1 MIVSGV
7 RHSAVVFA
15 ALLST
20 AACAPTVSLTTV
32 PLDGPSRARIAVA
45 ADGVEL
51 SPADPVQ
58 VSVSDGRLES
68 VVLTGPN
75 GPVNG
80 SLSADHRS
88 WILEPGAL
96 DFDASY
102 ALTAVAVDAGG
113 RAVTTEHTIATIEPE
128 RVVTADLALPAS
140 GSTVGVGMPIRLS
153 FDRKV
158 ADRAAAEHALSV
170 STTAPAP
177 IVGAWAW
184 LDARTVEFRPQAY
197 WPGNIDVRVDARLH
211 GVQIAPGVYGA
222 GDETFEFAIGPS
234 IITKVDAA
242 THQADVL
249 IDGELARRIPITTG
263 KDGFTTRSGVKVVMT
278 KERTR
283 IMDAATTGI
292 GSGDPEYYRL
302 SVEYALRVTNSGEF
316 VHAAPW
322 SVGSQGRANV
332 SHGCIG
338 MSTTNAGWLWE
349 QSSIGDV
356 VEVTGTGRDQDLGNG
371 ITVWNEDWSQWLAR
385 SATGP
390 VSTQAMPL
398 LAGG

>member
-1 MIVSGV
+1 MIVTGV
-7 RHSAVVFA
+7 RRVVVA
-15 ALLST
+15 LVALLAT
-20 AACAPTVSLTTV
+20 AGCAPTASLITA
-32 PLDGPSRARIAVA
+32 PLDGPSRARIAVEA
-45 ADGVEL
+45 ESADL
-51 SPADPVQ
+51 SPADPVE
-58 VSVSDGRLES
+58 VLVSDGRLAS
-68 VVLTGPN
+68 VVVN
-75 GPVNG
+75 GPDGPVSG

-88 WILEPGAL
+88 WVLEPGSL

-102 ALTAVAVDAGG
+102 ALTAVAVDAAG
-113 RAVTTEHTIATIEPE
+113 RPVTTEHAITTIEPE
-128 RVVTADLALPAS
+128 RVVTADLVMPAA

-158 ADRAAAEHALSV
+158 TDRAAAERALTV

-177 IVGAWAW
+177 IIGAWAW
-184 LDARTVEFRPQAY
+184 LDARTVEFRPRAY

-211 GVQIAPGVYGA
+211 GVQTAPGVFGA

-234 IITKVDAA
+234 IVTKVDAA
-242 THQADVL
+242 AHQAEVL
-249 IDGELARRIPITTG
+249 IDGEIARRIPITTG

-278 KERTR
+278 RERTR

-292 GSGDPEYYRL
+292 GTGDPEYYRL
-302 SVEYALRVTNSGEF
+302 NVEYALRVTNSGEF

-338 MSTTNAGWLWE
+338 MSTANAGWLWE
-349 QSSIGDV
+349 RSSIGDV
-356 VEVTGTGRDQDLGNG
+356 VEVTGTGREQDLGNG
-371 ITVWNEDWSQWLAR
+371 ITVWNEDWSQWLSR
-385 SATGP
+385 SAAGP